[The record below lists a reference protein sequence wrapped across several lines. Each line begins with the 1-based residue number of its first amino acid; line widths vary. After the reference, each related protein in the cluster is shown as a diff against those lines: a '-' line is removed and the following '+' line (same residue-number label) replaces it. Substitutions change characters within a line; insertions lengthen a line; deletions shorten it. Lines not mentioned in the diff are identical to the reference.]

1 MSRNDMLISSIAV
14 VVIILTFGWCIKILL
29 KAPIVGQIDLGTKA
43 IQSGIP
49 AEEKALINQQGS
61 N

>member
-1 MSRNDMLISSIAV
+1 MLISSIAV